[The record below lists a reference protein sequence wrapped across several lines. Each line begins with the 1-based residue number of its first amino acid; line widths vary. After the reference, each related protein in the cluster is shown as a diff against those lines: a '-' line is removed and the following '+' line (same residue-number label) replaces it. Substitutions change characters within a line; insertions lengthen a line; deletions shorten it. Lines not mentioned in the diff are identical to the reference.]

1 MNKNIVTK
9 PNIWKRLFAGLI
21 DYLIIFVFT
30 YLIFDIWGEKDLDG
44 EIQVEGFAALLI
56 TFMWFFFTVILE
68 QFYGATLG
76 NSIFNLKPISIKNN
90 NRKLT
95 FGQSLKR
102 HLLDTIDLSP
112 LCIGILLIKN
122 TEKNQRLGD
131 LWAKTIVIDNI
142 NAKQTLQQKSDLIA
156 LEKQFSKKKNIGNY
170 IIKRIASALIDL
182 LVFALIMKTISPYI
196 GIKDEDGYY
205 LSTFI
210 IIIGYFTF
218 VVLQDLLFKRTLGK
232 FIFKLKIE
240 LLETK
245 NDRLE
250 YQYLRIISRRIFDIF
265 EIICFFIYI
274 IPISISNK
282 NQKLGDMLTKIVV
295 VENEI
300 NKKNIC

>member
-1 MNKNIVTK
+1 MNNNIVTK

-21 DYLIIFVFT
+21 DYLIIFVFA
-30 YLIFDIWGEKDLDG
+30 YLIFDIWGEKDLNGDTH
-44 EIQVEGFAALLI
+44 VEGYPALLI
-56 TFMWFFFTVILE
+56 TFIWLFFTVILE

-112 LCIGILLIKN
+112 FCIGILLIKN

-142 NAKQTLQQKSDLIA
+142 NAKHTLQQKSDLNAI
-156 LEKQFSKKKNIGNY
+156 EKQFPKKKNIGNF

-182 LVFALIMKTISPYI
+182 LVFAIIMKIISPYI
-196 GIKDEDGYY
+196 GNKYENGYY
-205 LSTFI
+205 IHDYISI
-210 IIIGYFTF
+210 MGYFTF
-218 VVLQDLLFKRTLGK
+218 VILQDLLFKRTLGK
-232 FIFKLKIE
+232 FIFKLKME

-245 NDRLE
+245 NNRLE
-250 YQYLRIISRRIFDIF
+250 LQYLRIISRRIFDIF

-295 VENEI
+295 VENET
-300 NKKNIC
+300 NK